1 MRTKERAVNCA
12 RCYCPIAP
20 PRSSKYVATSYH
32 FFYPSARAFIRFSL
46 LTNPL
51 IQLTRHD
58 DALIDTEASLLLQP
72 GSFKAL
78 RTRARIRLHKEQY
91 DDAIADFRSAL
102 EQAEFESADGDV
114 RALRGELKRAEAAL
128 KRSKTKDYYKILG
141 VPRDCNETDIKK
153 AYRRESLK
161 HHPDKVRRPPSP
173 PLPRFGSVLL
183 IGHLFSFSL
192 WLSRAAMKKSSNWL
206 PKPTQC
212 FRTLIGANGMILAR
226 MRMVA

>member
-1 MRTKERAVNCA
+1 MCIISLSLAASYTLNSVFVVSSSRELVKMRTKERAVSCA

-20 PRSSKYVATSYH
+20 PPSSKYVTTS
-32 FFYPSARAFIRFSL
+32 FLFPL
-46 LTNPL
+46 LAHHASTNPL
-51 IQLTRHD
+51 TQLTRHD
-58 DALIDTEASLLLQP
+58 DALVDTEASLLLQP

-91 DDAIADFRSAL
+91 DDSIADFRAAI

-141 VPRDCNETDIKK
+141 VPRDCSEADIKK

-161 HHPDKVRRPPSP
+161 HHPDKVRR
-173 PLPRFGSVLL
+173 
-183 IGHLFSFSL
+183 
-192 WLSRAAMKKSSNWL
+192 LSRCPFLCVLVGW
-206 PKPTQC
+206 
-212 FRTLIGANGMILAR
+212 I
-226 MRMVA
+226 